1 MGINFSSKKSPIAKM
16 KIHMRMPFVML
27 DKTSFSPP
35 DVVCMTSDDADPN
48 DRIMWLLASP
58 APLSASFTDSP
69 NALTISDPP
78 FVTLAR
84 ESPIAIP
91 MFWIRLPLPF
101 ECIFPISF
109 MVFRFAD
116 SIDRSG
122 AAWGGRRS

>member
-1 MGINFSSKKSPIAKM
+1 MT
-16 KIHMRMPFVML
+16 FVML

-35 DVVCMTSDDADPN
+35 DVVCITSDDADPN
-48 DRIMWLLASP
+48 DRMMWLPASP
-58 APLSASFTDSP
+58 APLSASLTDSP
-69 NALTISDPP
+69 SALTISDPP

-91 MFWIRLPLPF
+91 MFWIKLPLPF

-116 SIDRSG
+116 SIDKSG

>member
-1 MGINFSSKKSPIAKM
+1 M
-16 KIHMRMPFVML
+16 ML

-35 DVVCMTSDDADPN
+35 DVVCITSDDADPS
-48 DRIMWLLASP
+48 DRMMWLPASP
-58 APLSASFTDSP
+58 APLSASLTESP
-69 NALTISDPP
+69 SALTISDPP

-84 ESPIAIP
+84 ESPMAIP
-91 MFWIRLPLPF
+91 MFSIRLPLPF

-109 MVFRFAD
+109 IVFRLAD

>member
-1 MGINFSSKKSPIAKM
+1 
-16 KIHMRMPFVML
+16 MPFLIL
-27 DKTSFSPP
+27 DKVSFSPP

-58 APLSASFTDSP
+58 APLSASFTDNP

-109 MVFRFAD
+109 MVFRFAE